1 MIKNRTY
8 AIIIA
13 LLLVF
18 AVIVAGFTYA
28 WFYNGDDISGITYSI
43 AKIDSSVRLY
53 KANDTNFNGV
63 PDKLAATESAVY
75 YMEQFSF
82 TALGGEVFALSEQS
96 PANQL
101 VAVQLQN
108 VFPSQV
114 HTLKY
119 SLINRSTAENVITF
133 KLGQDTLDTDS
144 IAMLST
150 FSARLGTVS
159 AADTT
164 SVGTVTFGEKIYFA
178 DYVTGNTVADT
189 ANGTPSDVVIPAA
202 GGTVTIDAMV
212 GQDKPSNHLDFWL
225 QLEMEPYEVLA
236 ARDSFNMT
244 ESEYNALQGKTA
256 DFPNLYIYFE
266 IVYNDQ

>member
-1 MIKNRTY
+1 MIKNKIYVLIT
-8 AIIIA
+8 ALVLIFTIA
-13 LLLVF
+13 VSS
-18 AVIVAGFTYA
+18 YA
-28 WFYNGDDISGITYSI
+28 WLYNGDAISDITYSI

-53 KANDTNFNGV
+53 KANDSNFNGV

-82 TALGGEVFALSEQS
+82 AALGGEVFALSEES
-96 PANQL
+96 MANQL
-101 VAVQLQN
+101 VAVQLEN

-133 KLGQDTLDTDS
+133 KLGQDTLDDDS

-164 SVGTVTFGEKIYFA
+164 SVGTVSFGDKIYFA
-178 DYVTGNTVADT
+178 DYVSGNIIADVS
-189 ANGTPSDVVIPAA
+189 NGTPDDVIIPAA

-212 GQDKPSNHLDFWL
+212 GQDTPSNHLDFWL

-236 ARDSFNMT
+236 ARDSFTMT

-266 IVYNDQ
+266 IVYKDQ

>member
-1 MIKNRTY
+1 MIKNKTY
-8 AIIIA
+8 TIIIA

-18 AVIVAGFTYA
+18 AVIGSSYA

-43 AKIDSSVRLY
+43 AKIDSSVRIY
-53 KANDTNFNGV
+53 KANDANFNGI

-82 TALGGEVFALSEQS
+82 TALGGEVFALSEES
-96 PANQL
+96 TVNQL
-101 VAVQLQN
+101 VAVQLEN
-108 VFPSQV
+108 LFPSQV

-133 KLGQDTLDTDS
+133 KLGQDTLDADS

-159 AADTT
+159 APDTT
-164 SVGTVTFGEKIYFA
+164 SVGTVTFGDKIYFA

-189 ANGTPSDVVIPAA
+189 STGTPSDVVIPAP

-212 GQDKPSNHLDFWL
+212 GQDNPSNHLDFWL

-236 ARDSFNMT
+236 ARQSFTMT
-244 ESEYNALQGKTA
+244 ET
-256 DFPNLYIYFE
+256 
-266 IVYNDQ
+266 

>member
-1 MIKNRTY
+1 MIKNKAY
-8 AIIIA
+8 AIIVA

-18 AVIVAGFTYA
+18 AVIGSSYA
-28 WFYNGDDISGITYSI
+28 WFYNGDAISGITYSI

-53 KANDTNFNGV
+53 KANDSNFNGV

-82 TALGGEVFALSEQS
+82 SALGSEVFALSEQS
-96 PANQL
+96 ALNQL
-101 VAVQLQN
+101 VAVQLEN

-133 KLGQDTLDTDS
+133 KLGQDTLDADS
-144 IAMLST
+144 IAILST
-150 FSARLGTVS
+150 LSARLGTVS
-159 AADTT
+159 AADIT
-164 SVGTVTFGEKIYFA
+164 SVGTVTFGNKIYFA
-178 DYVTGNTVADT
+178 DYITGNTVVNT
-189 ANGTPSDVVIPAA
+189 SNGTPSDVVIPAPNE
-202 GGTVTIDAMV
+202 TVTIDAMT

-236 ARDSFNMT
+236 TRNSFTMT
-244 ESEYNALQGKTA
+244 EAEYNALQGKTA
-256 DFPNLYIYFE
+256 NFPNLYIYFE
-266 IVYNDQ
+266 IVYNNQ

>member
-1 MIKNRTY
+1 MMIKTKVCP
-8 AIIIA
+8 IIVA

-18 AVIVAGFTYA
+18 AVIGSSYA
-28 WFYNGDDISGITYSI
+28 WFYSGDSILGITYSI

-53 KANDTNFNGV
+53 KANDTNFNGI

-82 TALGGEVFALSEQS
+82 SALGGEVFALSEQS
-96 PANQL
+96 ALNQL
-101 VAVQLQN
+101 VAVQLEN
-108 VFPSQV
+108 VLPSQV

-119 SLINRSTAENVITF
+119 SLVNRSTAENVITF
-133 KLGQDTLDTDS
+133 KLGQDTLDADS

-159 AADTT
+159 APDTT
-164 SVGTVTFGEKIYFA
+164 SVGTVTFGDKIYFA
-178 DYVTGNTVADT
+178 DYVTGNSIADT
-189 ANGTPSDVVIPAA
+189 SSGTPGDVVVPSA
-202 GGTVTIDAMV
+202 GGTVTIDAMT

-236 ARDSFNMT
+236 ARNSFTMT
-244 ESEYNALQGKTA
+244 EVEYNALQGKTA
-256 DFPNLYIYFE
+256 NLPNLYIYFE
-266 IVYNDQ
+266 IVYNNQ

>member
-1 MIKNRTY
+1 MTKNKAYT
-8 AIIIA
+8 IIIA
-13 LLLVF
+13 LLLAF
-18 AVIVAGFTYA
+18 TIAGSTYA
-28 WFYNGDDISGITYSI
+28 WLYNGDAISGITYSI

-82 TALGGEVFALSEQS
+82 TALGDERFALSEQS
-96 PANQL
+96 ATNQL
-101 VAVQLQN
+101 VAVQLEN

-133 KLGQDTLDTDS
+133 KLGQDTLDADS

-150 FSARLGTVS
+150 FSARLGTIS
-159 AADTT
+159 AADIT
-164 SVGTVTFGEKIYFA
+164 SVGTVTFGDKIYFA
-178 DYVTGNTVADT
+178 DYIMGNTVADT
-189 ANGTPSDVVIPAA
+189 SNGTQSDVIIPAA
-202 GGTVTIDAMV
+202 TDTVTIDAMV

-236 ARDSFNMT
+236 ARNSFAMT
-244 ESEYNALQGKTA
+244 EAEYNALQGKTA
-256 DFPNLYIYFE
+256 NFPNLYIYFE

>member
-1 MIKNRTY
+1 MIKNKIYVLIT
-8 AIIIA
+8 ALVLIFTIA
-13 LLLVF
+13 VSS
-18 AVIVAGFTYA
+18 YA
-28 WFYNGDDISGITYSI
+28 WLYNGDVISDITYSI

-53 KANDTNFNGV
+53 KANDSNFNGV

-82 TALGGEVFALSEQS
+82 AALGGEVFALSEQS
-96 PANQL
+96 AANQL
-101 VAVQLQN
+101 VAVQLEN
-108 VFPSQV
+108 VFPSRV
-114 HTLKY
+114 YTLKY

-133 KLGQDTLDTDS
+133 RIGQDTLNEDS

-164 SVGTVTFGEKIYFA
+164 SVGTVTFGDKIYFA
-178 DYVTGNTVADT
+178 DYVTGNTIADT
-189 ANGTPSDVVIPAA
+189 SNGTPIDVVIPAA
-202 GGTVTIDAMV
+202 GGTVTIDAMI

-236 ARDSFNMT
+236 ARNSFTMT
-244 ESEYNALQGKTA
+244 ETEYNALQGKTA
-256 DFPNLYIYFE
+256 DLPNLYIYFE

>member
-1 MIKNRTY
+1 MIKNKTY
-8 AIIIA
+8 TIIIA

-18 AVIVAGFTYA
+18 ALIGSSYA
-28 WFYNGDDISGITYSI
+28 WFYNGDAISGITYSI

-53 KANDTNFNGV
+53 KANDTNFNGI
-63 PDKLAATESAVY
+63 PDKLAATESSVY

-82 TALGGEVFALSEQS
+82 TALGGEVFALSEKS
-96 PANQL
+96 SANQI
-101 VAVQLQN
+101 VSVQLEN

-133 KLGQDTLDTDS
+133 KLGQDTLDADS

-159 AADTT
+159 APDIT
-164 SVGTVTFGEKIYFA
+164 SVGTVTFGDKIYFA

-189 ANGTPSDVVIPAA
+189 SNGTPSDVVIPAP

-225 QLEMEPYEVLA
+225 QLEMEPYDVLA
-236 ARDSFNMT
+236 ARDSFAMT
-244 ESEYNALQGKTA
+244 ESEYNALQGKA
-256 DFPNLYIYFE
+256 ANLPNLYIYFE
-266 IVYNDQ
+266 IVYNNQ

>member
-1 MIKNRTY
+1 MIKNKTY
-8 AIIIA
+8 TIIIA

-18 AVIVAGFTYA
+18 AVIGSSYA

-43 AKIDSSVRLY
+43 AKIDSSVRIY
-53 KANDTNFNGV
+53 KANDANFNGI

-82 TALGGEVFALSEQS
+82 TALGGEVFALSEES
-96 PANQL
+96 TVNQL
-101 VAVQLQN
+101 VAVQLEN

-133 KLGQDTLDTDS
+133 KLGQDTLDADS

-159 AADTT
+159 APDTT
-164 SVGTVTFGEKIYFA
+164 SVGTVTFGDKIYFA

-189 ANGTPSDVVIPAA
+189 STGTPSDVVIPAP

-212 GQDKPSNHLDFWL
+212 GQDNPSNHLDFWL

-236 ARDSFNMT
+236 ARQSFTMT
-244 ESEYNALQGKTA
+244 ETEYNALQGKTA
-256 DFPNLYIYFE
+256 NLPNLYIYFE
-266 IVYNDQ
+266 IVYNNQ

>member
-1 MIKNRTY
+1 MY
-8 AIIIA
+8 
-13 LLLVF
+13 LLLQKY
-18 AVIVAGFTYA
+18 GDS
-28 WFYNGDDISGITYSI
+28 YNKDVLRDRFEEIGLVKFEEQIRSLVVNLFGGNELSELQRNVYMTLMFSGIYGNT
-43 AKIDSSVRLY
+43 
-53 KANDTNFNGV
+53 
-63 PDKLAATESAVY
+63 
-75 YMEQFSF
+75 
-82 TALGGEVFALSEQS
+82 EQS
-96 PANQL
+96 AANQL
-101 VAVQLQN
+101 VAVQLEN

-119 SLINRSTAENVITF
+119 SLVNRSTAENVITF
-133 KLGQDTLDTDS
+133 KLGQDTLDDDS

-164 SVGTVTFGEKIYFA
+164 SVGTVTFGDKIYFA
-178 DYVTGNTVADT
+178 DYVSGNTIADVS
-189 ANGTPSDVVIPAA
+189 NGTLSDVVIPAA

-212 GQDKPSNHLDFWL
+212 GQDTPSNHLDFWL

-236 ARDSFNMT
+236 ARDSFTMT

-266 IVYNDQ
+266 IVYKDQ